1 MTLDS
6 IINEINN
13 AKTLVIL
20 THMNPDGDAIGSSL
34 ALYCSLLKL
43 KKDVDVIVPE
53 HSSIYNFLPRIN
65 DLKKEPT
72 KEQYDIA
79 IALDC
84 GDIKRLNGFSE
95 SFENAKC
102 KISIDHHEINTMFA
116 DYNFVNPA
124 SPACA
129 QILIENMRREGYE
142 MQVSKPEVIVKE
154 IDGVKCEPYEDLQL
168 EVPEENVG
176 PVIEALGVEIDN
188 EIGTCL
194 LTGILTDTGGFKYPA
209 TSAETFEFTAE
220 LLRKGVKVSDIYKRV
235 LQTISK
241 KSFELRKVAINRL
254 ELLENGK
261 IAFTYIT
268 NKDMETVEA
277 EEGDHEGIVDI
288 GRDIE
293 GVEVSIFLKETEDG
307 TYKIS
312 LRSNEYVNVADI
324 ALLFNGGGHIR
335 AAGGSITGTIEQSK
349 ERLVAECK
357 KHLK

>member
-129 QILIENMRREGYE
+129 QILIT
-142 MQVSKPEVIVKE
+142 
-154 IDGVKCEPYEDLQL
+154 
-168 EVPEENVG
+168 
-176 PVIEALGVEIDN
+176 VIEALGVEIDN

-241 KSFELRKVAINRL
+241 KRFELRKVAINRL